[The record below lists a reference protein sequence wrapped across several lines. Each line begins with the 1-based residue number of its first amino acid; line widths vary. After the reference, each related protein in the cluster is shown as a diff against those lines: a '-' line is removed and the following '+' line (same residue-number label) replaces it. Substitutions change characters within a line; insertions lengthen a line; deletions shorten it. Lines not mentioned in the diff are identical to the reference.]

1 LILAS
6 RLDRKKIHL
15 HKGVQGLAA
24 GLCNICIDWVDPG
37 RQNLARK
44 ALERLKG
51 LPEQPEDI
59 LADPPVI
66 IARNVTLESG
76 EKVKG
81 FLERNGIAVTLE
93 RCTMSPSAAPGTKP
107 HWRRLSQDILVQ
119 QISTHLAFQVPELV
133 SEAIRN
139 GVTSFS
145 TNAWKAGL
153 GLVLGGALGWM
164 LGVLFG
170 LFYPLNG
177 TDLLEPASPTT
188 VYLYM
193 VGVNG
198 LCGAAL
204 GWVISLKKGV
214 RGAVVG
220 NDSVL
225 ELVDATV
232 GNICRFLESNGLTPE
247 GRKQFLSSLQGR
259 ISEERL
265 RIREAVQD
273 GLNQAPMMR
282 GTSQRISGKILDA
295 ACRVPEMI
303 LLNMDMTPGEGRGQ
317 KTMLV
322 EGFFSK
328 LDQLFGTA
336 VDTAFSK
343 PITLLVV
350 LAGILTALPFALLIV
365 QTAMG

>member
-1 LILAS
+1 M
-6 RLDRKKIHL
+6 
-15 HKGVQGLAA
+15 AA
-24 GLCNICIDWVDPG
+24 GLCNICIDWVDPE

-44 ALERLKG
+44 ALEKLKG
-51 LPEQPEDI
+51 LREQPEDI
-59 LADPPVI
+59 LADPPII
-66 IARNVTLESG
+66 IARNVALESG
-76 EKVKG
+76 EKIKG

-93 RCTMSPSAAPGTKP
+93 RCSMSPPAEPVTKP
-107 HWRRLSQDILVQ
+107 HSKRLGQEILVQ
-119 QISTHLAFQVPELV
+119 QICTHLAVKVPELV
-133 SEAIRN
+133 AEAIKD

-145 TNAWKAGL
+145 RNAWKAGL
-153 GLVLGGALGWM
+153 GMVLGAALGWM

-170 LFYPLNG
+170 MFYPLNG
-177 TDLLEPASPTT
+177 TEPLEAVPPTT
-188 VYLYM
+188 LRLYM
-193 VGVNG
+193 VGVNS
-198 LCGAAL
+198 LCGTAL
-204 GWVISLKKGV
+204 GWWIGLKKGL

-232 GNICRFLESNGLTPE
+232 GNICRFLESNGLTTE

-259 ISEERL
+259 LSEERF

-273 GLNQAPMMR
+273 GLRQAPMMR
-282 GTSQRISGKILDA
+282 GTSSRICGKILDA

-328 LDQLFGTA
+328 LDQVFGTA

-343 PITLLVV
+343 PITLLAV
-350 LAGILTALPFALLIV
+350 LTGILTALPFAVIIV